1 MLSLSIVIG
10 NVTVRKTK
18 QKIQQSRKEI
28 YIVICSFGGELLDEF
43 ERKKKIFFGARIEFS
58 IPSMIKSHS

>member
-1 MLSLSIVIG
+1 MIG

-28 YIVICSFGGELLDEF
+28 YIVIYSFGGEMLDEF
-43 ERKKKIFFGARIEFS
+43 ERKKKYSLEQG
-58 IPSMIKSHS
+58 